1 MKMNE
6 SVVQLK
12 LSKDVLYKELVR
24 RSKDDSSICA
34 VLSLIQQVG
43 EYSVAL
49 AKSIIINMPEYTLH
63 DENHIFNMLYL
74 AGRIIPKETLCKIS
88 TPDIMMII
96 LAIFLH
102 DIGMSPPGELIRA
115 WKNQLNDSETF
126 QNAQEAAQFQQFRS
140 SFVRELQ
147 EIDKFQKENQYSKAQ
162 LLEDQIVTYY
172 IRKTHADRARKMI
185 AKDWAGKI
193 KYNDTD
199 LTATLAEICFSHN
212 ENHMSLLS
220 METVKMCAEDTFL
233 CLPFVAVILRLT
245 DIMDFDSKRTP
256 AILFSHLTIKN
267 PVSLAE
273 WMKHLSI
280 SSWSFQKDTVTFSAQ
295 CSHPAI
301 EASIRSFCDQ
311 IDNELRNCTFV
322 LANLTS
328 EICDVE
334 CYKIKLPA
342 YVNRKKIGAIIDI
355 ATGAPVYSYRDT
367 KFTLNKRQVVDLLMG
382 TRLYSK
388 PEVALRELIQNSI
401 DACQLRKSLSD
412 VWGDNYIPRICVSLK
427 TVEETDYLIVEDNG
441 IGMNQ
446 HIIDNYYTNIG
457 QSYYTSAEFHELM
470 ASSAKQF
477 KPISRFGIG
486 ILACFMV
493 CDNMEVETKRISGS
507 YQTDEAINISIEGY
521 DSLFVIKSGT
531 RCEPGTRTVLELRP
545 VHPWQRMT
553 KSEFVTCVKKLIPL
567 PPFDIEIQTDD
578 TKEICS
584 PDFFEEL
591 DLAIVDDHSWDNED
605 NVSILEFS
613 LNDSEKGFRGKAAM
627 AFISNH
633 CGGILESLDKC
644 QKNVIV
650 DGETFLLSSS
660 ISYATNCIHKSTTS
674 LEVDEDG
681 EISSHESF
689 REVCKSFSSLSV
701 HGIDV
706 PCSLFRDYTNYGQKA
721 VLEFPFPLRFRLD
734 VGSTND
740 LNLNSART
748 QVIYDEVWIS
758 FKQQLTETILTKIK
772 GSLSKAN
779 WSKMKRIFSSISKN
793 SSFLDILRNV

>member
-1 MKMNE
+1 MNE
-6 SVVQLK
+6 TVTQLK
-12 LSKDVLYKELVR
+12 LNKNVLYKELVR
-24 RSKDDSSICA
+24 RSEDDQSVCE
-34 VLSLIQQVG
+34 VLSLIQEVG
-43 EYSVAL
+43 EYSVAV

-74 AGRIIPKETLCKIS
+74 AGRIIPKETLRKIS

-96 LAIFLH
+96 LAIFFH
-102 DIGMSPPGELIRA
+102 DIGMSPPSELIRA
-115 WKNQLNDSETF
+115 WKNQLYDNEVVPY
-126 QNAQEAAQFQQFRS
+126 AQEVAQFQQFRS

-147 EIDKFQKENQYSKAQ
+147 EIEKFQKEKQYAKAQ

-193 KYNDTD
+193 KYDDTD

-212 ENHMSLLS
+212 ENNMSLLS
-220 METVKMCAEDTFL
+220 METVKLCAEDTFL
-233 CLPFVAVILRLT
+233 CIPFVAVVLRLS

-267 PVSLAE
+267 PVSLTE
-273 WMKHLSI
+273 WMKHLSV
-280 SSWSFQKDTVTFSAQ
+280 SSWTFQKDTVTFSAQ

-301 EASIRSFCDQ
+301 EASIRNFCDQ
-311 IDNELRNCTFV
+311 IDDELRNCTFV
-322 LANLTS
+322 LANLAS

-342 YVNRKKIGAIIDI
+342 YVNRKKIGAAIDI
-355 ATGAPVYSYRDT
+355 ATGVPVYSYKDT
-367 KFTLNKRQVVDLLMG
+367 KFTLNKKQVVDLLMG

-401 DACQLRKSLSD
+401 DACQFRKSLSN
-412 VWGDNYIPRICVSLK
+412 VWGDNYIPRICVSLRTHK
-427 TVEETDYLIVEDNG
+427 ETDYLIVEDNG

-446 HIIDNYYTNIG
+446 HVIDNYYTNIG
-457 QSYYTSAEFHELM
+457 QSYYTSAEFHELV
-470 ASSAKQF
+470 SSSDRQF

-486 ILACFMV
+486 ILSCFMV
-493 CDNMEVETKRISGS
+493 CDNMEVETKRICGP

-521 DSLFVIKSGT
+521 DSLFVIKAGT
-531 RCEPGTRTVLELRP
+531 RCEPGTKTVLELRA

-553 KSEFVTCVKKLIPL
+553 KSEFVACVKKLIPL

-584 PDFFEEL
+584 PNLFEEL
-591 DLAIVDDHSWDNED
+591 DLTIANDYSWDNED
-605 NVSILEFS
+605 NISILEFS
-613 LNDSEKGFRGKAAM
+613 LNDSEKGFRGRAEM

-633 CGGILESLDKC
+633 SGDILGSLDKC
-644 QKNVIV
+644 QKDVIV
-650 DGETFLLSSS
+650 DGETFSLSSN

-674 LEVDEDG
+674 LEVDENG
-681 EISSHESF
+681 EIYSHKSF
-689 REVCKSFSSLSV
+689 REICKSSSSLSV

-706 PCSLFRDYTNYGQKA
+706 PCSLFRNYTNYGQKA

-748 QVIYDEVWIS
+748 QVIYDEIWVS
-758 FKQQLTETILTKIK
+758 FERQLTETILQKIK
-772 GSLSKAN
+772 SSLSGEK
-779 WSKMKRIFSSISKN
+779 WIEVKRIFCTVSKN
-793 SSFLDILRNV
+793 ELFLDILKNI